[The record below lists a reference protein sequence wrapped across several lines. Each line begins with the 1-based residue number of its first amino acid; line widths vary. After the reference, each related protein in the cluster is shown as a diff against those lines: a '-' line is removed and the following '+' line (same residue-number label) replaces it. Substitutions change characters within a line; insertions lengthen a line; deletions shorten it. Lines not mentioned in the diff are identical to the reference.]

1 MKKIIFSFF
10 IAITVGLMSCKND
23 WTIDDADLPPIAENS
38 DGFGYVGNFTGEGA
52 SVLFAVEVPVT
63 RDYTVIVRGRA
74 SSDIPGAGVFKV
86 NGDEKQISFDEQYVW
101 KDQTVTVRLNQGVN
115 DVDICKG
122 SGNGMFFIDYI
133 ELK

>member
-23 WTIDDADLPPIAENS
+23 LTIDDADLPPIAENS

-52 SVLFAVEVPVT
+52 SVLFAVEVP
-63 RDYTVIVRGRA
+63 A